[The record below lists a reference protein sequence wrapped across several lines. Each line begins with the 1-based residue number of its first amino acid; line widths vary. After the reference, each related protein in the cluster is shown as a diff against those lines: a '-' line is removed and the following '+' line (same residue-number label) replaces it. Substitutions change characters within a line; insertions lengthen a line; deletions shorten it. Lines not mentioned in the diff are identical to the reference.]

1 MYYIPILLGSTRRGR
16 QSGKAARFV
25 ETRLSRRAETGLL
38 DLIDCDLPI
47 LRQRLRYDDNPPQHV
62 IELGHKIERA
72 DALVIVSPEYNG
84 GYPGVL
90 KNTLDYFYE
99 EYRRKPVGI
108 VTVSGGGFGGVNC
121 LAQLRQVMLAVGAYP
136 IPAQLAISRV
146 EESLADDGTPFDAA
160 YEQRADKFFDELLWI
175 TAAIA
180 RQRAET
186 P

>member
-16 QSGKAARFV
+16 QSGKAAKFV
-25 ETRLSRRAETGLL
+25 ETRLGKRANTELL

-47 LRQRLRYDDNPPQHV
+47 LRQRLRYDDTPPQNV
-62 IELGHKIERA
+62 VELGRKIERA

-99 EYRRKPVGI
+99 EYHRKPVGI
-108 VTVSGGGFGGVNC
+108 VTVSGGGFGGLNC
-121 LAQLRQVMLAVGAYP
+121 LAQLRQVMLALGAYP

-146 EESLADDGTPFDAA
+146 EESLAGDGTPFDAA
-160 YEQRADKFFDELLWI
+160 YEERARKFFDELLWI

-186 P
+186 S